1 MPTIA
6 DTSRMAVIG
15 VILNASSIAAS
26 SIFPTKPNGSG
37 RGELCLTLAGLV
49 GERLLLLRLLLL
61 LLLLLLCSCLAEP
74 TNASHFA

>member
-1 MPTIA
+1 
-6 DTSRMAVIG
+6 MAVIG
-15 VILNASSIAAS
+15 VILNVSAIAAS

-37 RGELCLTLAGLV
+37 RGELRLTLAGLV
-49 GERLLLLRLLLL
+49 GERLLLRLLLL